1 MKKRTV
7 YERNRFGVRV
17 KKCCAS
23 CQHKCIDLDG
33 TRVCALM
40 TLIVTPDFRCPKWEI
55 LEGLL
60 QAGKGGGKVKNRQ
73 YLKFVQEVRE
83 KEQQAIEAGEMVQ
96 KDRQTNDA
104 LRTQFQEMFD
114 IPLYVMEN

>member
-7 YERNRFGVRV
+7 YARNRYGIKV
-17 KKCCAS
+17 KKCCGS

-55 LEGLL
+55 LEGLR
-60 QAGKGGGKVKNRQ
+60 QAGKSGGKVKNRQ

-83 KEQQAIEAGEMVQ
+83 REQAAIEAGQMKL
-96 KDRQTNDA
+96 KDCQSIDA
-104 LRTQFQEMFD
+104 LRTQYEESFGVSLFVID
-114 IPLYVMEN
+114 D